1 VNVVLKP
8 AKHLRGEVKLPGDK
22 SITHRA
28 MMIGALAEGRSEVV
42 GFSSAADP
50 MSSLQCLKDLGVET
64 SVTGES
70 LLIVGRGL
78 RNLSKPRQTLDAGN
92 SGTTIRLMTGI
103 LAGQRFDSTI
113 TGDDSLR
120 KRPMK
125 RVVDPLAEMGARIEA
140 TETDTPPLTI
150 HPVHRLHSI
159 DYTLPVPSAQLK
171 SAILLAGLH
180 AEGTTRVTEPVTTR
194 DHTERMLGLSVRTL
208 EGNRTV
214 EVVGGQKL
222 EARKFVV
229 PGDVSAASFF
239 IVAACLIPNSE
250 VHIPGVGLNPTRTAM
265 LDVLKRMG
273 ADIEVEEEAGS
284 IIEPMGYLTVRSSR
298 LQNVEIS
305 PDLIPSLIDEVPVL
319 AVAGAVAEGKFEV
332 RGARE
337 LRVKESDRISSL
349 SENLRRLGIQVEEHE
364 DGLSF
369 EGGNVLVP
377 GGPLNSYDDHR
388 IAMAMGVAGLV
399 SSQPVEIAAAQ
410 CVDISFPGYWNLLSK
425 LSD

>member
-8 AKHLRGEVKLPGDK
+8 AKHLRGEVRLPGDK

-50 MSSLQCLKDLGVET
+50 MSTLHCLRELGVGT
-64 SVTGES
+64 SITRES
-70 LLIVGRGL
+70 LFIVGRGL

-113 TGDDSLR
+113 TGDESLR
-120 KRPMK
+120 RRPMK
-125 RVVDPLAEMGARIEA
+125 RVIDPLAEMGARIDS
-140 TETDTPPLTI
+140 TGTQNPPLMI

-159 DYTLPVPSAQLK
+159 HYTLPVPSAQVK

-180 AEGTTRVTEPVTTR
+180 AQGTTRVVEPVPTR
-194 DHTERMLGLSVRTL
+194 DHTERMLGLTARITNGKRS
-208 EGNRTV
+208 V

-222 EARKFVV
+222 EGGKFVV
-229 PGDVSAASFF
+229 PGDISAATFF

-250 VHIPGVGLNPTRTAM
+250 VHIRGVGLNPTRTAM
-265 LDVLKRMG
+265 LHLLKRMG

-284 IIEPMGYLTVRSSR
+284 VIEPMGNLTVRSSR
-298 LQNVEIS
+298 LQNVEIG

-319 AVAGAVAEGKFEV
+319 AVAGAVAEGKFQV

-337 LRVKESDRISSL
+337 LRVKESDRIRAL
-349 SENLRRLGIQVEEHE
+349 SENLRRLGVQVQEYE

-369 EGGNVLVP
+369 EGGNDLVP
-377 GGPLNSYDDHR
+377 SGPLNSYDDHR
-388 IAMAMGVAGLV
+388 IAMATGVAGLA
-399 SSQPVEIAAAQ
+399 SSRPVEIAAAQ
-410 CVDISFPGYWNLLSK
+410 CVDISFPEFWNLLSK
-425 LSD
+425 LSN

>member
-1 VNVVLKP
+1 
-8 AKHLRGEVKLPGDK
+8 
-22 SITHRA
+22 
-28 MMIGALAEGRSEVV
+28 MMIGALAEGRSEIV

-50 MSSLQCLKDLGVET
+50 MSTLQCLRELGVET
-64 SVTGES
+64 SIKGES

-78 RNLSKPRQTLDAGN
+78 RNLSKPEHTLDAGN

-113 TGDDSLR
+113 TGDDSLL

-125 RVVDPLAEMGARIEA
+125 RVIDPLAEMGARIESKGA
-140 TETDTPPLTI
+140 QTPPLTI
-150 HPVHRLHSI
+150 YTVHRLHSI
-159 DYTLPVPSAQLK
+159 DYTLPVPSAQVK

-180 AEGTTRVTEPVTTR
+180 ADGTTRVFEPVQTR
-194 DHTERMLGLSVRTL
+194 DHTERMLGLTVRNVN
-208 EGNRTV
+208 GKRSV

-229 PGDVSAASFF
+229 PGDISAASFF

-250 VHIPGVGLNPTRTAM
+250 VYIPGVGLNPTRTAM

-273 ADIEVEEEAGS
+273 ADIEVEEAAGS
-284 IIEPMGYLTVRSSR
+284 MIEPIGNLTVRSSR

-319 AVAGAVAEGKFEV
+319 AVAGAVAAGKFEV

-337 LRVKESDRISSL
+337 LRVKESDRIRSL
-349 SENLRRLGIQVEEHE
+349 SENLRRLGIRVEEHE

-369 EGGNVLVP
+369 EGGNDLVP
-377 GGPLNSYDDHR
+377 SGPLNSYDDHR
-388 IAMAMGVAGLV
+388 IAMAMGVAGLA
-399 SSQPVEIAAAQ
+399 SSRPVEIGGAQ
-410 CVDISFPGYWNLLSK
+410 CVDISFPEFWNLLSG
-425 LSD
+425 LSE